1 MTRPITP
8 KPAARKRPRA
18 RRQAEPAFFG
28 RDATEVARIGFEK
41 SGWRDTYHFMMTIPV
56 FGLLLAL
63 SGAWIAAN
71 AVFACLYL
79 LFPGD
84 LAHARPGVFSDAFF
98 FSVQTM
104 ATIGYGDMYP
114 QTLASNLIA
123 TTETVYGMM
132 TMALST
138 GLLFARVSRPTARMT
153 FSRVAVVDQFDG
165 KPHLMFRVAN
175 QRRNQI
181 VEAQMRFYVLR
192 LEVSSE
198 GIEMRRF
205 HDLALVRDHTPV
217 FALTWTVMHPL
228 DEASPLYGVTPELMR
243 GEDMTLVCTM
253 TGTDETFAQTVYARY
268 AYNADTVRWGV
279 RFADIFTKQPDGRRA
294 VDYTRF
300 HDVIE

>member
-1 MTRPITP
+1 MAR
-8 KPAARKRPRA
+8 PAAPKRGA
-18 RRQAEPAFFG
+18 KSRRPVEPGVFG
-28 RDATEVARIGFEK
+28 RETGQVARIGFEK

-56 FGLLLAL
+56 FGLLLGLA
-63 SGAWIAAN
+63 GAWIAAN
-71 AVFACLYL
+71 GVFACLYL
-79 LFPGD
+79 LFPND
-84 LAHARPGVFSDAFF
+84 IAHARPGSFADAFF

-114 QTLASNLIA
+114 QDLAANLIA

-153 FSRVAVVDQFDG
+153 FSRIAVIDDFDG

-192 LEVSSE
+192 LETSFE
-198 GIEMRRF
+198 GVEMRRF

-217 FALTWTVMHPL
+217 FALTWTVMHRI
-228 DEASPLYGVTPELMR
+228 DEASPLHGVTPEMMR
-243 GEDMTLVCTM
+243 AEDMTLVCTM

-268 AYNADTVRWGV
+268 AYNADTVRWKA
-279 RFADIFTKQPDGRRA
+279 RFADIFTIDPDGRRA

-300 HDVIE
+300 HDVAE

>member
-1 MTRPITP
+1 MSRPISQKKTSG
-8 KPAARKRPRA
+8 KRRHA
-18 RRQAEPAFFG
+18 RREAEPAFFG
-28 RDATEVARIGFEK
+28 RDTGEIARIGFEK
-41 SGWRDTYHFMMTIPV
+41 SGWRDTYHFMMTSPV
-56 FGLLLAL
+56 FGLLLVLA
-63 SGAWIAAN
+63 GAWIAAN
-71 AVFACLYL
+71 GVFACLYL
-79 LFPGD
+79 LFPGGIG
-84 LAHARPGVFSDAFF
+84 HARPGVFSDAFF

-104 ATIGYGDMYP
+104 ATIGYGDMFP
-114 QTLASNLIA
+114 QTLASNIIA
-123 TTETVYGMM
+123 TAETVYGMM

-165 KPHLMFRVAN
+165 IPHLMFRVAN

-192 LEVSSE
+192 PEISSE

-217 FALTWTVMHPL
+217 FALSWTVMHPL
-228 DEASPLYGVTPELMR
+228 DEASPLYGVTPEVMR
-243 GEDMTLVCTM
+243 DEDMTLVCTM

-268 AYNADTVRWGV
+268 AYNAGTVRWNA

-294 VDYTRF
+294 MDYTRF